1 MAAAGSVKLLSAMF
15 STWVSLSLV
24 VAIMRRDWGVG
35 NAGVVVLIL
44 SSFVPIV
51 ETCGWAA
58 EYNVKY
64 SKHLLN
70 GIEGNII
77 FFGHETDI
85 RELKIRDAV
94 ASTTWFEFQ
103 LKNKDKQF
111 NYCNKC
117 LKIF

>member
-1 MAAAGSVKLLSAMF
+1 MAAAGSVKLLSPMF

-64 SKHLLN
+64 
-70 GIEGNII
+70 
-77 FFGHETDI
+77 
-85 RELKIRDAV
+85 
-94 ASTTWFEFQ
+94 
-103 LKNKDKQF
+103 
-111 NYCNKC
+111 C
-117 LKIF
+117 